1 MIRNQKGGVFLL
13 LAVWQSLQPRGE
25 SFPLPTALEKCP
37 QHGAS
42 GSLRSPV
49 LNPTALQESWG
60 STAPLQAGSTHL
72 KRYHSDLQNLP
83 EDLRGG
89 GGGGHPLRP
98 QGCCTPPCAPGTP
111 ISLPTCLWQLL
122 ASPSSSGSFTP
133 MLICNIYQLWHFKVI
148 RDLHQETL
156 NIEVILCKLLPLLQ
170 QGERREKP
178 FFS

>member
-89 GGGGHPLRP
+89 GGRAPTQAPRVLHPSLCPRDTHQPAHMLVAVVSLSQQLRIFHSNAYL
-98 QGCCTPPCAPGTP
+98 QY
-111 ISLPTCLWQLL
+111 LPAL
-122 ASPSSSGSFTP
+122 
-133 MLICNIYQLWHFKVI
+133 
-148 RDLHQETL
+148 TL
-156 NIEVILCKLLPLLQ
+156 
-170 QGERREKP
+170 
-178 FFS
+178 